1 MSAVATTFERFLK
14 NERMVVMVGLVG
26 VISLSWLYVLKGAGM
41 EMPNMTSAVGVM
53 GIQTAWSTGYFI
65 LMLSMWWVMMLAMML
80 PSAAPMIL
88 LHSTVNR
95 KNRERGNSFVP
106 TGIFTAGYVIAW
118 GVFSLIAT
126 ILQWALEEAAL
137 LSPMMASTS
146 VWFGAGLL
154 IAAGAYQFTPLKQAC
169 LKHCQSPLTFLLNHW
184 RSGRQ
189 GAVIMGLEHGVYC
202 LGCCWMLM
210 GLLFF
215 GGVMNLFWIAGLAV
229 FVLIEKIL
237 VAGAWINRISGTLLI
252 VWGVGLA
259 LSQLNIS

>member
-1 MSAVATTFERFLK
+1 MKAVATTFDRFLQ
-14 NERMVVMVGLVG
+14 NERRVVTVGLVG
-26 VISLSWLYVLKGAGM
+26 VISLSWLYVLTGAGM
-41 EMPNMTSAVGVM
+41 EMPNMTSTVGMM
-53 GIQTAWSTGYFI
+53 GMQTAWSTSYFM
-65 LMLSMWWVMMLAMML
+65 LMFLMWWVMMLAMML

-88 LHSTVNR
+88 LYSTVNR

-106 TGIFTAGYVIAW
+106 TGIFAAGYIIAW
-118 GVFSLIAT
+118 GVFSLLAT

-154 IAAGAYQFTPLKQAC
+154 IAVGVYQFTPLKQAC

-184 RSGRQ
+184 RPGRQ

-215 GGVMNLFWIAGLAV
+215 GGVMNLFWIAGLAA

-237 VAGAWINRISGTLLI
+237 AAGAWINRVSGALLI
-252 VWGVGLA
+252 AWGVGLA
-259 LSQLNIS
+259 LSQFNVS